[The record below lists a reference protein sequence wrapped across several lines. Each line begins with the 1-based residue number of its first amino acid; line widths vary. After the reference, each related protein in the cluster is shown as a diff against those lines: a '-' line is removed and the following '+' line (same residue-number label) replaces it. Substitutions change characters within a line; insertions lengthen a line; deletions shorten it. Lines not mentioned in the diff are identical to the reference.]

1 MEREQSASDRV
12 SRLVLAWTRRIADV
26 VEPVL
31 GERPTMEHVL
41 LTTFL
46 LVGIYMFL
54 GASEFSPAAARF
66 PRLMA
71 GATAILAALLLLRNR
86 LRYVFPPVLALL
98 GAYLVYIGVTEFV
111 WGFWPIAQVV
121 VGAAFVVLAVGRRA
135 QVTTVA
141 EAMIAEPMQVL
152 GEKDI
157 DIPGAEDEPTV
168 DAEATGEPTV
178 DAEATNEPMVD
189 AEATDEPM
197 VDAEAADEQKTD
209 TESAKS
215 SGAIYVY
222 EIDDPRGPAV
232 TGILCVCYMILTFAI
247 GMLYS
252 TPLFVVAYTLWA
264 RMEHARVLALTAI
277 SFVTAYLF
285 FWLISDDIA
294 VGWYTGWEPLPPPT
308 PPELLDQLL
317 FASPQLVELGLL
329 SAVLV
334 ELGLLSAV
342 LVELGVLS
350 IDWSVIVT

>member
-178 DAEATNEPMVD
+178 DAEAT
-189 AEATDEPM
+189 DEPM

-317 FASPQLVELGLL
+317 FASPQLVDPAVL
-329 SAVLV
+329 SAVVV
-334 ELGLLSAV
+334 ELGVKSAV

-350 IDWSVIVT
+350 IDWSVIVA